1 MKAAIATGNQNTP
14 GSGGEAQQR
23 RPNRGKRKRRHP
35 DNSFLW
41 GCEPFKSSQEA
52 HRSETQQAGVTGA
65 IKEALLIVR
74 EGQSDGTL

>member
-1 MKAAIATGNQNTP
+1 MP
-14 GSGGEAQQR
+14 GGGGEAQR
-23 RPNRGKRKRRHP
+23 CRPNRGKRKRRHP
-35 DNSFLW
+35 DKSFFL
-41 GCEPFKSSQEA
+41 GVGGGVEGGEPFKSSQEA

>member
-1 MKAAIATGNQNTP
+1 MIP
-14 GSGGEAQQR
+14 FWGGG
-23 RPNRGKRKRRHP
+23 GK
-35 DNSFLW
+35 
-41 GCEPFKSSQEA
+41 PFKSSQEA